1 MESLVVPGISDTKA
15 LSIPI
20 IELNN
25 EDFPTFGLPT
35 IATFIISSDVCSAS
49 SINEVSSCFT
59 KKIHY
64 FI

>member
-35 IATFIISSDVCSAS
+35 IATFIIFLMFVQ
-49 SINEVSSCFT
+49 
-59 KKIHY
+59 HLQ
-64 FI
+64 